1 MKWKTMLL
9 VLLVAAMAGCSV
21 SLTPDKLVKAQKER
35 VLAETVARTRQL
47 EIMKNEQQLMKDI
60 LQLRYE
66 QLVLN
71 SKMHPPKPAP
81 QPDEFKEE

>member
-47 EIMKNEQQLMKDI
+47 EIMKAEQQLMKDI

-71 SKMHPPKPAP
+71 SKMQPPKPAP
-81 QPDEFKEE
+81 QPVKE